1 MSLALPGNEG
11 SVMIG
16 ANTVAYLNNWKLSI
30 AGAELDTTKFGDTDK
45 RRQTGIKSGSGSGTG
60 TLAGG
65 DTTGQD
71 ILWTNYQART
81 PFDLILMVDD
91 TSAITVSAIIT
102 KMTITDEVNGVATFS
117 FDFESDGAIA
127 VDTF

>member
-16 ANTVAYLNNWKLSI
+16 ANTVAYLNNWKVSI
-30 AGAELDTTKFGDTDK
+30 IGSELDTTKFGDTDK
-45 RRQTGIKSGSGSGTG
+45 RRETGLKSGSGSATG
-60 TLAGG
+60 VVAGE

-71 ILWTNYQART
+71 VLWTNYQART
-81 PFDLILMVDD
+81 AFSLILMVDD
-91 TSAITVSAIIT
+91 TNAITADVIIT
-102 KMTITDEVNGVATFS
+102 KMTITDEVNGVATMS
-117 FDFESDGAIA
+117 FDFETDGSVA